1 MFQLLNCSFSNL
13 AQLTRQIIPISTVGD
28 AVREGLVAIISVLH
42 DRMVFGVSTCQHA
55 EHGVVGRRRV
65 FAAVVMFT
73 RIKKS
78 NHLHN
83 NCREFKFVVTSNTHI
98 VLSYG

>member
-1 MFQLLNCSFSNL
+1 MFQLLNCSFINL

-73 RIKKS
+73 RKEKKS
-78 NHLHN
+78 NH
-83 NCREFKFVVTSNTHI
+83 CREFKFVVTSNTHI